1 MLLAVMKKAFLLLL
15 VLPFLLNSC
24 TKRHDSLIEQQIA
37 QMEKLTKVL
46 NGITDRAS
54 ADIAK
59 PKITT
64 IKETMAKIK
73 SDMNQLEPPTPE
85 KQAALD
91 KKYGQKMQDATRDLM
106 NAYAKAGLQNAMN
119 LF

>member
-1 MLLAVMKKAFLLLL
+1 MKKAFLLLL

-24 TKRHDSLIEQQIA
+24 AKRHDSLIEQQIS

-59 PKITT
+59 PKIDT
-64 IKETMAKIK
+64 IQQKMAKIK
-73 SDMNQLEPPTPE
+73 SDMDQLEPPTTE
-85 KQAALD
+85 EQAALD
-91 KKYGQKMQDATRDLM
+91 EKYGQKMQDASRALM
-106 NAYAKAGLQNAMN
+106 NAYAKAGLQNVLN